1 MEISNSSDRADE
13 LKAFDD
19 TKAGVKGLVDA
30 GVEEIPRIF
39 ILPQANTN
47 TNEKIDT
54 KNRPDFVVPVI
65 DLGAAEENR
74 TCIVNKIRQS
84 SEKFGFFQVIN
95 HGIPVSVLEEMIGG
109 VRRFNEQALEVKK
122 EYYTRDVT
130 RKFVFNSNFDLYSA
144 PAANWRDTFFSF
156 MAPNPPHPHELPDC
170 CRDIQIEYSRHVMS
184 LGRRLFG
191 LLSEAL
197 GLEHSRLEEME
208 CAKGLTFIGHYYPAC
223 PQPELTL
230 GASKHT
236 DDGFLTVLL
245 QDHIGGLQIF
255 VENKWIDVP
264 PVPGSLVIN
273 IGDML
278 QLITNDKFKSVE
290 HRVLA
295 NREGPRVS
303 VACFFS
309 TSLMPSSR
317 LYGPIQELIS
327 EDNPAKYRETTVQE
341 YVSYSYA
348 KGLDGTSPL
357 LHFKI

>member
-1 MEISNSSDRADE
+1 MEISNSFDRAKE

-30 GVEEIPRIF
+30 GVEKIPKIF
-39 ILPQANTN
+39 ILPQAITN
-47 TNEKIDT
+47 TTEKIDT
-54 KNRPDFVVPVI
+54 NGSDFVVPVI
-65 DLGAAEENR
+65 DLGADEQNR
-74 TCIVNKIRQS
+74 ASIVNKIRQS
-84 SEKFGFFQVIN
+84 SEKLGFFQVIN
-95 HGIPVSVLEEMIGG
+95 HGIPVSVLDEMISG

-184 LGRRLFG
+184 LGCRLFG

-197 GLEHSRLEEME
+197 GLEPNRLLEME
-208 CAKGLTFIGHYYPAC
+208 CGKGLTFIGHYYPAC

-341 YVSYSYA
+341 YVSYSYV